1 MSALDNDIT
10 WLLDRLPPVVR
21 VWRRSEPDFYGASY
35 LIAQRLGRKKP
46 PISFA
51 AWRHGW
57 LHLDPI
63 IHPRLIAMG
72 TPKTLN
78 LVATDRQVEI
88 LSKFGW
94 PNSVAVGLPFIYG
107 DIFKLDAK
115 PNSLLVMP
123 GHTLPYT
130 DHQWDQK
137 TYVDQI
143 VKLKPYFNSIVACV
157 HSSCFAKGY
166 WTPYFEKNGIPCIKG
181 ADTYDKNALLR
192 LNCIFKSFEYVTTNT
207 IGSHIAYAAYSGCKV
222 SIYGDYC
229 SPNKN
234 DYRNDPY
241 YQKYPGL
248 LEYWIDQSQES
259 VIRQH
264 YPQFFTLPMDAIDTK
279 KWGEAVTGAA
289 FIKKPSEVAEL
300 LGWSL
305 KHQVKGYLSEGWRLM
320 LNPGSFRKLL
330 ARRKIAQE
338 SIA

>member
-1 MSALDNDIT
+1 MSKLNNQIR
-10 WLLDRLPPVVR
+10 WLLDRLPPVER

-57 LHLDPI
+57 VYVDPI
-63 IHPRLIAMG
+63 IHPRMLVMG

-78 LVATDRQVEI
+78 LMATDRQVEI
-88 LSKFGW
+88 LRKFGW
-94 PNSVAVGLPFIYG
+94 SKSVAVGLPFIYG

-143 VKLKPYFNSIVACV
+143 VKLKPYFTSIVACV

-166 WTPYFEKNGIPCIKG
+166 WVPYFEKNGIPCIKG

-192 LNCIFKSFEYVTTNT
+192 LNCIFKSFEYMTTNT

-241 YQKYPGL
+241 YHKYPDL

-259 VIRQH
+259 VIKNH
-264 YPQFFTLPMDAIDTK
+264 YPQFFTVPMEATK
-279 KWGEAVTGAA
+279 RKNWGAEMVGAA
-289 FIKKPSEVAEL
+289 YRKDPQEIAKL
-300 LGWSL
+300 LGWSIAN
-305 KHQVKGYLSEGWRLM
+305 QIIGYCKEG
-320 LNPGSFRKLL
+320 FRMASSPSKLRNL
-330 ARRKIAQE
+330 LERRRIAKQ
-338 SIA
+338 S

>member
-1 MSALDNDIT
+1 MSALNNEIT
-10 WLLDRLPPVVR
+10 WLLDRLPPVDR

-88 LSKFGW
+88 LRKFGW
-94 PNSVAVGLPFIYG
+94 PKSVAVGLPFIYG
-107 DIFKLDAK
+107 DILKLDAK

-143 VKLKPYFNSIVACV
+143 VKLKPYFTSIVACV

-166 WTPYFEKNGIPCIKG
+166 WVPHFEKYGIPCIKG

-192 LNCIFKSFEYVTTNT
+192 LNCIFKSFEYMTTNT
-207 IGSHIAYAAYSGCKV
+207 IGSHVAYSAYSGCKV

-229 SPNKN
+229 APNKN

-241 YQKYPGL
+241 YQKYPEL

-259 VIRQH
+259 VIKKR
-264 YPQFFTLPMDAIDTK
+264 YPEFFTIPMEATERKD
-279 KWGEAVTGAA
+279 WGAKVVGAA
-289 FIKKPSEVAEL
+289 YKKEPQEIAEL
-300 LGWSL
+300 LGWSIANQIL
-305 KHQVKGYLSEGWRLM
+305 GYCKEGLRIASSPSSLRN
-320 LNPGSFRKLL
+320 LFE
-330 ARRKIAQE
+330 RRRIAKQ
-338 SIA
+338 S